1 MKEGLRIDKW
11 LWFTRFFKTRG
22 LAAAAVKGG
31 HVKLNGARA
40 KVSQRAGVGDR
51 LDVKRGQL
59 SYRITVRGIPTRRGP
74 AKEAAECYVEE
85 PESIKERERLTATL
99 RSDHLQMPRT
109 PGRPDKHTRRAL
121 RKRGREVR

>member
-31 HVKLNGARA
+31 HVKLNGTRA
-40 KVSQRAGVGDR
+40 KVSQRAAVGDR
-51 LDVKRGQL
+51 LDIKRGRL
-59 SYRITVRGIPTRRGP
+59 TYRVTVNGIPVRRGP
-74 AKEAAECYVEE
+74 AKEAAECYVEDAA
-85 PESIKERERLTATL
+85 SIRERERLSAAL
-99 RSDHLQMPRT
+99 KADHLQMPTT

-121 RKRGREVR
+121 RKRGREG